1 MGKRSERRA
10 RSAARGRTTEIA
22 GEAGPRAVAT
32 AGDDA
37 PSARGRATGPRVHAA
52 LASKTDEA
60 LREEARAHLA
70 RHAPLQVVAEVLIR
84 LRGADL
90 AWWTPEQL
98 RARWGAHARLGWFEQ
113 RADLRQEIT
122 TALTGLVANTARRKP
137 AAFQADLIDAV
148 IEDSD
153 IGVRHFEGAFDP
165 RDVVVYGPVAEIWD
179 EVIHRVPW
187 EASGA
192 DLPPRLIESLL
203 EALVTDRSAPFGLSR
218 TPVLT
223 PWELRDAIDTR
234 VWQQRLPLD
243 VRVVV
248 EEARLGHDE
257 RIPASFRARDD
268 GPGAALR
275 VIAEAIPLAELRHAF
290 VAAGE
295 AMGFVR
301 KIASGVVPRDV
312 GTAGRQGAA

>member
-1 MGKRSERRA
+1 MGKRAERRA
-10 RSAARGRTTEIA
+10 RSAARGRTTEFA
-22 GEAGPRAVAT
+22 GEGAARAAAVEE
-32 AGDDA
+32 D
-37 PSARGRATGPRVHAA
+37 SARHVRARAPEPLVHAGV
-52 LASKTDEA
+52 ASKTDDD
-60 LREEARAHLA
+60 LRDEARAHLA

-122 TALTGLVANTARRKP
+122 TALTGLVANTARKKP
-137 AAFQADLIDAV
+137 AAFQTDLIDAV

-165 RDVVVYGPVAEIWD
+165 RDVVVYGPVAEIWND
-179 EVIHRVPW
+179 VIHRIPW

-192 DLPPRLIESLL
+192 DLPPRLVEALL
-203 EALVTDRSAPFGLSR
+203 EMLLTDRSAPFGLSR

-234 VWQQRLPLD
+234 AWQQRLPLD

-275 VIAEAIPLAELRHAF
+275 AIAEAIPLAELRPAF

-301 KIASGVVPRDV
+301 RAPSGVVPHDV
-312 GTAGRQGAA
+312 AQAGRQGAA